1 MKGFV
6 RKPKGII
13 VFVKNKLISL
23 DSIAPV
29 LLELKEKNNI
39 SSTVVVFDQMAHEG
53 IKTNVVLRDLINFT
67 GRELFVS
74 RGINNIVFRKPIIL
88 VTLLGVF
95 FKFIIG
101 YKIIHFGTLN
111 SWPLKY
117 LFFFY
122 RKNIFFAQQ
131 DSFRHTWGKV
141 HIKLGLKY
149 KTKNVFFFG
158 ETRTRKIWLDYC
170 TQNSHYYLNKY
181 HSGIDFSRGCAVFI
195 LSTFEELNEINPR
208 NSMLNLFYET
218 ITVLSSLNIPVLL
231 KPHVFTDL
239 DIVEKAIK
247 DNKNFHITSIHP
259 TILALNS
266 NFFIANVYSTT
277 FADAK
282 SLGISTIEYT
292 DYSKELL
299 RATNEKSYG
308 YEYVEYFINN
318 NKALLAEKIN
328 DVLLRTQ
335 RISKVGNKDDN
346 SGLLKKLSE

>member
-149 KTKNVFFFG
+149 KKKHPSPIGNNITTLTIPTNNWAREHFGIVF
-158 ETRTRKIWLDYC
+158 E
-170 TQNSHYYLNKY
+170 
-181 HSGIDFSRGCAVFI
+181 
-195 LSTFEELNEINPR
+195 
-208 NSMLNLFYET
+208 MLHCNLCSF
-218 ITVLSSLNIPVLL
+218 
-231 KPHVFTDL
+231 
-239 DIVEKAIK
+239 
-247 DNKNFHITSIHP
+247 
-259 TILALNS
+259 
-266 NFFIANVYSTT
+266 
-277 FADAK
+277 
-282 SLGISTIEYT
+282 
-292 DYSKELL
+292 
-299 RATNEKSYG
+299 
-308 YEYVEYFINN
+308 
-318 NKALLAEKIN
+318 
-328 DVLLRTQ
+328 
-335 RISKVGNKDDN
+335 
-346 SGLLKKLSE
+346 